1 MTEIATEAT
10 TPSKPIKKLHI
21 VTHGCQM
28 NEYDSARMRDLLGD
42 SHQMVATDDAAEADV
57 ILLNTCSIRERAQEK
72 VFHQLGRW
80 KHLKQAN
87 PDLIIGVGGCV
98 ASQEGAAIAKR
109 APFVDL
115 VFGPQTLHR
124 LPEMMETSKADGTVV
139 VDISFPEIEKFDRLP
154 TPEADGVSAFVSI
167 MEGCSKYCSFCV
179 VPYTRGAE
187 FSRPTKQVMDEAR
200 HLVASG
206 VKEITLL
213 GQNVNN
219 YHGSTECSMENVSE
233 WSLGRLI
240 GELSEIEG
248 LTGIRYVTSY
258 PADMDDDLINAH
270 RDVDKLMP
278 YLHLPAQSGSDRV
291 LKAMNR
297 RHTSQDY
304 LDVVARLRDAQP
316 DLAFSSDFIVGFPGE
331 SDKDFEATLSLVH
344 TVGFVQA
351 YSFKYSPRPGTPAAA
366 NELQVPEKVKS
377 ERLGRL
383 QALLNDQQL
392 AFNQGC
398 VGKQMDVLLEQ
409 PGRHEG
415 QLVGRSPY
423 MQAVHVDAPIEMIG
437 EVVTLAITGAHGNS
451 LSAELLSAPPAQ
463 DQTEKRAMA

>member
-1 MTEIATEAT
+1 MIAQAHRQSGVVLDTDFPVE
-10 TPSKPIKKLHI
+10 SKFDHLPE
-21 VTHGCQM
+21 Q
-28 NEYDSARMRDLLGD
+28 SA
-42 SHQMVATDDAAEADV
+42 
-57 ILLNTCSIRERAQEK
+57 
-72 VFHQLGRW
+72 
-80 KHLKQAN
+80 
-87 PDLIIGVGGCV
+87 PDGYSAFLTV
-98 ASQEGAAIAKR
+98 QEGC
-109 APFVDL
+109 D
-115 VFGPQTLHR
+115 
-124 LPEMMETSKADGTVV
+124 
-139 VDISFPEIEKFDRLP
+139 KFC
-154 TPEADGVSAFVSI
+154 A
-167 MEGCSKYCSFCV
+167 FCV

-187 FSRPTKQVMDEAR
+187 FSRPTKQVMGEAR
-200 HLVASG
+200 RLVASG

-331 SDKDFEATLSLVH
+331 SEKDFEATLGLVR

-351 YSFKYSPRPGTPAAA
+351 YSFKYSPRPGTPAAT
-366 NELQVPEKVKS
+366 NDLQVSEKVKS

-383 QALLNDQQL
+383 QALLNEQQL
-392 AFNQGC
+392 AFNQGW

-409 PGRHEG
+409 SGRHEG
-415 QLVGRSPY
+415 QLVGRSPF
-423 MQAVHVDAPIEMIG
+423 MQAVHVDAPVELIG

-451 LSAELLSAPPAQ
+451 LSAELLSAPLAQ
-463 DQTEKRAMA
+463 DQTDKRAMA

>member
-1 MTEIATEAT
+1 LPE
-10 TPSKPIKKLHI
+10 
-21 VTHGCQM
+21 Q
-28 NEYDSARMRDLLGD
+28 SA
-42 SHQMVATDDAAEADV
+42 
-57 ILLNTCSIRERAQEK
+57 
-72 VFHQLGRW
+72 
-80 KHLKQAN
+80 
-87 PDLIIGVGGCV
+87 PDGYSAFLTV
-98 ASQEGAAIAKR
+98 QEGC
-109 APFVDL
+109 D
-115 VFGPQTLHR
+115 
-124 LPEMMETSKADGTVV
+124 
-139 VDISFPEIEKFDRLP
+139 KFC
-154 TPEADGVSAFVSI
+154 A
-167 MEGCSKYCSFCV
+167 FCV

-219 YHGSTECSMENVSE
+219 YHGRTESSIKNVSE

-331 SDKDFEATLSLVH
+331 SDKDFEATLSLVQ

-377 ERLGRL
+377 ERLTQL
-383 QALLNDQQL
+383 QTLLNEQQL

-398 VGKQMDVLLEQ
+398 VGKHMDVLLEQ